1 MGGVRVF
8 SVAVQDV
15 DDVVPGIHG
24 AGGGFGRGLIR
35 GQRRRVIEQVDDWG
49 NDDDPARG
57 DESTVGGIGNEV
69 GVGQEGCYLG

>member
-24 AGGGFGRGLIR
+24 AGGGFERGGLIR
-35 GQRRRVIEQVDDWG
+35 GQRSRVIGLVDDRG

-57 DESTVGGIGNEV
+57 DESTVGGIGDEV
-69 GVGQEGCYLG
+69 GVG